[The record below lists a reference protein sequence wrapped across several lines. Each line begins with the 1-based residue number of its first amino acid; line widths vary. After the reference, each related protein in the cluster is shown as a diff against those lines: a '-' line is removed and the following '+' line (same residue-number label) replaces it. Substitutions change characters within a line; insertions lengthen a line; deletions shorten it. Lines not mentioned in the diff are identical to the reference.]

1 MQEVMTYKIDPEPL
15 KRFPPWISR
24 TQSGIDINLI
34 LNANRPSDNN
44 ILLTNGVLKPGFLY
58 AGLAVENVQASTEA
72 LKKAG
77 VSVYSDDEMSALG
90 LAKDKIPACDGPS
103 VFIADPDMNL
113 FRLVQAK

>member
-1 MQEVMTYKIDPEPL
+1 MSYKIDPEPL

-44 ILLTNGVLKPGFLY
+44 ILLSDGVLKPGFLY
-58 AGLAVENVQASTEA
+58 AGLEVENVKASAEA

-77 VSVYSDDEMSALG
+77 VSVYTEDELSSLG
-90 LAKDKIPACDGPS
+90 LAKDKIPACNTSS
-103 VFIADPDMNL
+103 VFIADPDKNL